1 MLARMRKLEISRVH
15 DAYAAGGE
23 CPLCWLR
30 DHAERTYM
38 QSFRGNRVMEP
49 SVRRK
54 TNETGFC
61 PEHYRGLYAGEGK
74 LGLALVVHTHLQ
86 RKLPELRAALEAS
99 VAATAAGRGAGS
111 RRGGKGGSDA
121 ASRLDEVQKVLSRL
135 RDRCF
140 ICDML
145 DADLERYAFTILYL
159 WQKDGEFPALLRAS
173 RGFCLSHFVLI
184 LARARETLRGDAL
197 GRWLGEVV
205 PLMTGSLERLEK
217 DLFAFTQL
225 HQGMNRSLGTD
236 EERSALART
245 LQKLAGSLMSPG

>member
-1 MLARMRKLEISRVH
+1 MLARMPKLEISRVH

-23 CPLCWLR
+23 CPLCSLR

-49 SVRRK
+49 SVRQK

-74 LGLALVVHTHLQ
+74 LGLALVAHTHLQ
-86 RKLPELRAALEAS
+86 QKLPELRAALEAA
-99 VAATAAGRGAGS
+99 VDAAAAGRKGTERLEEVAAELAG
-111 RRGGKGGSDA
+111 
-121 ASRLDEVQKVLSRL
+121 L

-145 DADLERYAFTILYL
+145 EADLERYAFTILYL
-159 WQKDGEFPALLRAS
+159 WQKDPEFPPVLRAS
-173 RGFCLSHFVLI
+173 RGFCLGHFL
-184 LARARETLRGDAL
+184 LMLGRARDILRGDAL
-197 GRWLGEVV
+197 ARWLREVA
-205 PLMTGSLERLEK
+205 PLMTGSLEKLEK
-217 DLFAFTQL
+217 DLVAFTQL
-225 HQGMNRSLGTD
+225 HQGTNRSLGTE

-245 LQKLAGSLMSPG
+245 LQKLSGRLMRNE

>member
-1 MLARMRKLEISRVH
+1 MLASMPKLEISRVH

-49 SVRRK
+49 SVREK

-74 LGLALVVHTHLQ
+74 LGLALVVHTHLRQ
-86 RKLPELRAALEAS
+86 KLPEIRAALEAS
-99 VAATAAGRGAGS
+99 VDAAAAGRKGAD
-111 RRGGKGGSDA
+111 RLEELA
-121 ASRLDEVQKVLSRL
+121 ARLAGL

-145 DADLERYAFTILYL
+145 GADLERYAFTILYL
-159 WQKDGEFPALLRAS
+159 WQKDRDFPAVLRAS
-173 RGFCLSHFVLI
+173 RGFCLSHFSLM
-184 LARARETLRGDAL
+184 LARAREILRGEAL
-197 GRWLGEVV
+197 ARWLGEIV
-205 PLMTGSLERLEK
+205 PLMTGSLESLEK

-225 HQGMNRSLGTD
+225 HQGMNRSLGT
-236 EERSALART
+236 EQERSALART

>member
-1 MLARMRKLEISRVH
+1 MPKLEISRVH

-23 CPLCWLR
+23 CPLCSLR
-30 DHAERTYM
+30 GHAELTYM
-38 QSFRGNRVMEP
+38 QSFRSNRVMEP
-49 SVRRK
+49 SVRQK

-86 RKLPELRAALEAS
+86 QKLPELREALEA
-99 VAATAAGRGAGS
+99 AADAAAADR
-111 RRGGKGGSDA
+111 KGGRKA
-121 ASRLDEVQKVLSRL
+121 TELLEELTTRLAGL

-145 DADLERYAFTILYL
+145 EADLERYAFTILYL
-159 WQKDGEFPALLRAS
+159 WQKDPEFPAVLRAS
-173 RGFCLSHFVLI
+173 QGFCLDHFLFM
-184 LARARETLRGDAL
+184 LKRARKVLRGDAL
-197 GRWLGEVV
+197 ARWLGEVV

-217 DLFAFTQL
+217 DLLAFTQL
-225 HQGMNRSLGTD
+225 HQGTNRSLGTE

-245 LQKLAGSLMSPG
+245 LQKLAGRLMAHE

>member
-1 MLARMRKLEISRVH
+1 MLARMPKLEISRVH

-23 CPLCWLR
+23 CPLCSLR

-49 SVRRK
+49 SVRQK

-74 LGLALVVHTHLQ
+74 LGLALVAHTHLQ
-86 RKLPELRAALEAS
+86 QKLPELRAALEAA
-99 VAATAAGRGAGS
+99 VDAAAAGRKGTERLEEVAAELAG
-111 RRGGKGGSDA
+111 
-121 ASRLDEVQKVLSRL
+121 L

-145 DADLERYAFTILYL
+145 EADLERYAFTILYL
-159 WQKDGEFPALLRAS
+159 WQKDPEFPPVLRAS
-173 RGFCLSHFVLI
+173 RGFCLGHFL
-184 LARARETLRGDAL
+184 LMLGRARDILRGDAL
-197 GRWLGEVV
+197 ARWLREVA
-205 PLMTGSLERLEK
+205 PLMTGSLEKLEK
-217 DLFAFTQL
+217 DLVAFTQL
-225 HQGMNRSLGTD
+225 HQGTNRSLGTE

-245 LQKLAGSLMSPG
+245 LQKLSGRLMSHE

>member
-1 MLARMRKLEISRVH
+1 MLARMPKLEISRVH

-23 CPLCWLR
+23 CPLCSLR

-49 SVRRK
+49 SVRQK

-74 LGLALVVHTHLQ
+74 LGLALVAHTHLQ
-86 RKLPELRAALEAS
+86 KKLPELRAALEA
-99 VAATAAGRGAGS
+99 VVDAAAAGRKAAERFDEIAAEIAG
-111 RRGGKGGSDA
+111 
-121 ASRLDEVQKVLSRL
+121 L

-145 DADLERYAFTILYL
+145 QADLERYAFTILYL
-159 WQKDGEFPALLRAS
+159 WQKDAEFPAVLRAS
-173 RGFCLSHFVLI
+173 RGFCLSHFLLM
-184 LARARETLRGDAL
+184 LARAREILRGESLA
-197 GRWLGEVV
+197 RWLGEVV
-205 PLMTGSLERLEK
+205 PLMTGSLEKLEK
-217 DLFAFTQL
+217 DLLAFTQL
-225 HQGMNRSLGTD
+225 HQGTNRSLGTE

-245 LQKLAGSLMSPG
+245 LQKLSGRLMSHE

>member
-1 MLARMRKLEISRVH
+1 MLARMPKLEISRVH

-23 CPLCWLR
+23 CPLCSLR

-49 SVRRK
+49 SVRQK

-74 LGLALVVHTHLQ
+74 LGLALVAHTHLQ
-86 RKLPELRAALEAS
+86 QKLPELRAALEAA
-99 VAATAAGRGAGS
+99 VDAAAAGRKGTERLEEVAAELAG
-111 RRGGKGGSDA
+111 
-121 ASRLDEVQKVLSRL
+121 L

-159 WQKDGEFPALLRAS
+159 WQKDPEFPPVLRAS
-173 RGFCLSHFVLI
+173 RGFCLGHFL
-184 LARARETLRGDAL
+184 LMLGRARDILRGDAL
-197 GRWLGEVV
+197 ARWLREVA
-205 PLMTGSLERLEK
+205 PLMTGSLEKLEK
-217 DLFAFTQL
+217 DLVAFTQL
-225 HQGMNRSLGTD
+225 HQGTNRSLGTE

-245 LQKLAGSLMSPG
+245 LQKLSGRLMRNE

>member
-1 MLARMRKLEISRVH
+1 MPKLEISRVH

-23 CPLCWLR
+23 CPLCSLR
-30 DHAERTYM
+30 EHAERTYM

-49 SVRRK
+49 SVRQK

-86 RKLPELRAALEAS
+86 KKLPELRAALEA
-99 VAATAAGRGAGS
+99 VVDAAAAGRKGAE
-111 RRGGKGGSDA
+111 RLEELA
-121 ASRLDEVQKVLSRL
+121 ARLASL

-145 DADLERYAFTILYL
+145 EADLERYAFTILYL
-159 WQKDGEFPALLRAS
+159 WQKDAEFPPVLRAS
-173 RGFCLSHFVLI
+173 RGFCLSHFLLM
-184 LARARETLRGDAL
+184 LARAREILRGESLA
-197 GRWLGEVV
+197 RWLGGVV
-205 PLMTGSLERLEK
+205 PLMTGSLEKLEK
-217 DLFAFTQL
+217 DLLAFTQL
-225 HQGMNRSLGTD
+225 HQGTNRSLGTE

-245 LQKLAGSLMSPG
+245 LQKLSGRLMSRE

>member
-1 MLARMRKLEISRVH
+1 MPKLEISRVH

-23 CPLCWLR
+23 CPLCSLR

-49 SVRRK
+49 SVRQK

-74 LGLALVVHTHLQ
+74 LGLALVAHTHLRQ
-86 RKLPELRAALEAS
+86 KLPELRGALESA
-99 VAATAAGRGAGS
+99 VDGAAAGRKGAQ
-111 RRGGKGGSDA
+111 
-121 ASRLDEVQKVLSRL
+121 RLDEIAAQLSSL

-145 DADLERYAFTILYL
+145 ENDLERYAFTILYL
-159 WQKDGEFPALLRAS
+159 WQKDPEFPAVLRAS
-173 RGFCLSHFVLI
+173 RGFCLSHFL
-184 LARARETLRGDAL
+184 LMLTRAREILRGESLA
-197 GRWLGEVV
+197 RWLGETV
-205 PLMTGSLERLEK
+205 PLMTGSLEKLEK

-225 HQGMNRSLGTD
+225 YQGTNRSLGTE

-245 LQKLAGSLMSPG
+245 LQKLSGRLMSHE

>member
-1 MLARMRKLEISRVH
+1 MLARMPKLEISRVH

-23 CPLCWLR
+23 CPLCSLR

-49 SVRRK
+49 SVRQK

-74 LGLALVVHTHLQ
+74 LGLALVAHTHLQ
-86 RKLPELRAALEAS
+86 QKLPELRAALEAA
-99 VAATAAGRGAGS
+99 VDAAAAGRKGTERLEEVAAELAG
-111 RRGGKGGSDA
+111 
-121 ASRLDEVQKVLSRL
+121 L

-145 DADLERYAFTILYL
+145 EADLERYAFTILYL
-159 WQKDGEFPALLRAS
+159 WQKDAEFPPVLRAS
-173 RGFCLSHFVLI
+173 RGFCLSHFL
-184 LARARETLRGDAL
+184 LMLGRAREILRGDAL
-197 GRWLGEVV
+197 ARWLREVA
-205 PLMTGSLERLEK
+205 PLMTGSLEKLEK
-217 DLFAFTQL
+217 DLVAFTQL
-225 HQGMNRSLGTD
+225 HQGTNKSLGTE

-245 LQKLAGSLMSPG
+245 LQKLSGRLMRNE

>member
-1 MLARMRKLEISRVH
+1 MPKLEISRVH

-23 CPLCWLR
+23 CPLCSLR

-49 SVRRK
+49 SVRQK

-61 PEHYRGLYAGEGK
+61 PEHYRGLHAGEGK

-86 RKLPELRAALEAS
+86 EKLPEIRAALEAA
-99 VAATAAGRGAGS
+99 VDAAAAGRTGGRKGS
-111 RRGGKGGSDA
+111 RKGVERLEELA
-121 ASRLDEVQKVLSRL
+121 ARLASL

-145 DADLERYAFTILYL
+145 EADLERYAFTILYL
-159 WQKDGEFPALLRAS
+159 WQKDAEFPAVLRAS
-173 RGFCLSHFVLI
+173 RGFCLSHFLLM
-184 LARARETLRGDAL
+184 LARAREILRGEAL
-197 GRWLGEVV
+197 ARWLGEVV
-205 PLMTGSLERLEK
+205 PLITGSLEKLEK

-225 HQGMNRSLGTD
+225 HQGTNRSLGTE

-245 LQKLAGSLMSPG
+245 LQKLSGRLISHD

>member
-1 MLARMRKLEISRVH
+1 MPKLEISRVH

-23 CPLCWLR
+23 CPLCSLR
-30 DHAERTYM
+30 DHAERTYT

-49 SVRRK
+49 SVRQK

-86 RKLPELRAALEAS
+86 EKLPEIRAALEAA
-99 VAATAAGRGAGS
+99 VNGAAAGHGAGA
-111 RRGGKGGSDA
+111 RRGRKGGSEGA
-121 ASRLDEVQKVLSRL
+121 QRLDAIAAQLSSL

-145 DADLERYAFTILYL
+145 EADLERYAFTILYL
-159 WQKDGEFPALLRAS
+159 WQKDPEFPPVLRAS
-173 RGFCLSHFVLI
+173 RGFCLSHFL
-184 LARARETLRGDAL
+184 LMLGRAREILRGESLA
-197 GRWLGEVV
+197 RWLGEVV
-205 PLMTGSLERLEK
+205 PLMSGSLEKLEK

-225 HQGMNRSLGTD
+225 HQGTNRSLGTE

-245 LQKLAGSLMSPG
+245 LQKLSGRLMSHD